1 MGSIS
6 GRIIF
11 LWPYETPGQLHYL
24 ALSQKGILNLIV
36 FEFLAIFNT
45 KVELFA
51 FNRNNG
57 FSAFCHTCMMFD
69 WCDLVA
75 FFPHEKHENV
85 FPAKRQ
91 ISFAKNIVSTF
102 GEYCYPM

>member
-36 FEFLAIFNT
+36 FEFLTIFIT
-45 KVELFA
+45 KVKLFA
-51 FNRNNG
+51 F
-57 FSAFCHTCMMFD
+57 
-69 WCDLVA
+69 
-75 FFPHEKHENV
+75 
-85 FPAKRQ
+85 
-91 ISFAKNIVSTF
+91 I
-102 GEYCYPM
+102 